1 MAAVA
6 AAPDAPQRGDG
17 KNCELL
23 SSRCILLTF
32 VLVSIFSGAFRSGRL
47 LSFLSFAVKVCPLV
61 PAKAPLPEEVIF
73 NRNHAAAEKR
83 RAARKTQHK
92 NARSPSVI
100 ETRTASRGRRR
111 GSVASPLM
119 KIHRWSRRGVATLPA
134 RRWIGVR
141 CRGRPCRRL
150 LAPQK
155 CRHHDGRRWP
165 RAIRMWAR
173 ARDKQL
179 ALPEKISEP
188 SVPARSPAGRAPRVA
203 KCHAPPSCPPEAV
216 RGAAISRSP
225 TLRWSG
231 PSRLRLLAEAPVTG
245 EVDGLCRRRAR
256 RRQWIPVPLRGAC
269 SRYLSR
275 AAEPWTFTCPSSPAG
290 AKVQPRPSQRSEDQ
304 PLCGQG
310 SGLSP
315 LRRRFGVEQPP
326 SWRAPSV
333 QPPSRARRAAR

>member
-1 MAAVA
+1 
-6 AAPDAPQRGDG
+6 
-17 KNCELL
+17 
-23 SSRCILLTF
+23 
-32 VLVSIFSGAFRSGRL
+32 
-47 LSFLSFAVKVCPLV
+47 VCPLV

-92 NARSPSVI
+92 NARSPSAI
-100 ETRTASRGRRR
+100 ETTTTSRGGRR

-119 KIHRWSRRGVATLPA
+119 KIHRWSRRGAATLPA

-141 CRGRPCRRL
+141 CRCRPCRRL

-155 CRHHDGRRWP
+155 CRHHGGRRWP

-179 ALPEKISEP
+179 ALPEKISGP

-216 RGAAISRSP
+216 GGAAISRSP

-231 PSRLRLLAEAPVTG
+231 LSRLRLLAEASVTG
-245 EVDGLCRRRAR
+245 EVDGLC
-256 RRQWIPVPLRGAC
+256 VDTE
-269 SRYLSR
+269 R
-275 AAEPWTFTCPSSPAG
+275 AAGSGSRCRPAALAVVTYPGRQSPG
-290 AKVQPRPSQRSEDQ
+290 RSRV
-304 PLCGQG
+304 PHHRWGQG
-310 SGLSP
+310 PTLAVAEAGGSAPVRSGE
-315 LRRRFGVEQPP
+315 RVAAVEVAVW
-326 SWRAPSV
+326 SGAAPELAGSK
-333 QPPSRARRAAR
+333 RAAAEQGSSVRPVKKSRVRSKM